1 LWKQG
6 ISTVLGR
13 RFASCSIGA
22 MSQIT
27 ESEVAA
33 ATMEAARVTP
43 ALEGRRVYFLAAWVA
58 ASVALFWAPLRSVI
72 AYAAEN
78 DDASHIFIIPILAVG
93 VLYLDRE
100 RVFRRVSFDV
110 LSGSVLAAFGAVI
123 GVLTWRRQIGEGTNE
138 QLSLYMLALVILWI
152 AGFALFFGRS
162 ASYEGKFALLFL
174 FLSVPLPDFILS
186 RAIYWLQAG
195 SASVVAVLFDAVDL
209 PYLRS
214 GFIFHTAHINIEI
227 AQECSG
233 IRSSMAVLILALLAA
248 HFYLRSGWKQA
259 VFVACSLFVMII
271 KNGVRIAVLTILAIH
286 VDPSFLFGR
295 LHHDGGVVF
304 FLLGLGLLVPV
315 LWLLARGDKNIL
327 SAPALADQGN

>member
-1 LWKQG
+1 
-6 ISTVLGR
+6 
-13 RFASCSIGA
+13 
-22 MSQIT
+22 MSQII
-27 ESEVAA
+27 ESERAT
-33 ATMEAARVTP
+33 ATMGAAKATSAPEV
-43 ALEGRRVYFLAAWVA
+43 RRVYFLAGWVA
-58 ASVALFWAPLRSVI
+58 ATAALFWAPLRSVI

-110 LSGSVLAAFGAVI
+110 LSGIVLAAFGAVI
-123 GVLTWRRQIGEGTNE
+123 GILTWRGQVGEGTNE
-138 QLSLYMLALVILWI
+138 QLSLYMVAVVILWI

-162 ASYEGKFALLFL
+162 ALKEGKFALLFL
-174 FLSVPLPDFILS
+174 FLTVPLPDFILS

-195 SASVVAVLFDAVDL
+195 SAAVVAVLFDAVDP

-304 FLLGLGLLVPV
+304 FLLGLALLVPV
-315 LWLLARGDKNIL
+315 LWLLARGERKVTG
-327 SAPALADQGN
+327 SSSVTEPSR